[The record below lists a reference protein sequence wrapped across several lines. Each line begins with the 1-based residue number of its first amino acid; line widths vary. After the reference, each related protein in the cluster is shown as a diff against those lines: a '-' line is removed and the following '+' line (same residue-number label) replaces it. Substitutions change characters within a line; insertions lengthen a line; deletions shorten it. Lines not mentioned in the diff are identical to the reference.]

1 MECTCESSYKP
12 LSIDATE
19 PMSTK
24 FMFA

>member
-19 PMSTK
+19 PMFTK
-24 FMFA
+24 FTLT